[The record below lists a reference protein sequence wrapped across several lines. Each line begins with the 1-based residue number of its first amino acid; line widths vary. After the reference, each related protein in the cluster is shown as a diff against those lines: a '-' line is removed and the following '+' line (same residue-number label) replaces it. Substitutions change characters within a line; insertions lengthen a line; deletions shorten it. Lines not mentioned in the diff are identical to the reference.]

1 MTDDEGNGVFSA
13 VGHTDI
19 ELRNAYLCASL
30 KSPPVKSDYRGAIPI
45 GNNLNISPAHP
56 SSTGTQC
63 LHYGFLGGK
72 AGSQTGDTVRA
83 LQLCL
88 GINALKERVMP
99 PGYGTVDSP
108 NLDNVNA
115 DGSS

>member
-1 MTDDEGNGVFSA
+1 MTDVEGNGVFSA

-19 ELRNAYLCASL
+19 ELGNAYFCASL
-30 KSPPVKSDYRGAIPI
+30 KSPPVKSDYRSAISI
-45 GNNLNISPAHP
+45 GKNLNISPAHP
-56 SSTGTQC
+56 SDTGSKR
-63 LHYGFLGGK
+63 LHYGFLGSK
-72 AGSQTGDTVRA
+72 SNSQTGDTVRA

-88 GINALKERVMP
+88 GINALDKRIMP

-108 NLDNVNA
+108 YLDDVNA